1 MHKPSDTYKK
11 ILAGKHRVETVL
23 QVGSSADVAVCWS
36 IPGTV
41 YGADMITKISQRGDI
56 LDREAPGIGYFV
68 ARKLEITMLDPGK
81 QVSAMGRLVPY
92 SRLVSDDGVSEWIP
106 KGVFYVDTRKKAM
119 VDTQTAT
126 VDIIGY
132 DAGLKASID
141 YDAAALTWP
150 ATDAQVVADIAE
162 KIETAYD
169 VSNLAGGFTIAKPE
183 EKTCCEVLRGIAA
196 LYGGN
201 FTVDDCG
208 VLRLLPLQ
216 TAGTPEAVKTETLK
230 MGPASAAITGV
241 VIHDGEGNKYT
252 AGDGEMLE
260 AESPWAS
267 QAAAE
272 TALAAISG
280 YCYQAFRAKQA
291 IIKPHMQLGDY
302 ITAGSATGLMLSWDF
317 DMDTYVGDVG
327 APEEY
332 ETNRKYPYRTAASR
346 AGGVARA
353 AKRLAKQAVGGVIE
367 NYNQLI
373 AALNQ
378 DDGVPK
384 DLAAGLKNY
393 VRYDLKNDESYAQS
407 KLFAQVGDKAKAEIA
422 AYVVRGSDGAYHSI
436 ASVVAD
442 VIKLQ
447 GDTEILGNLSISDGR
462 LKVSR
467 SIYTESSV
475 FANKFYSNDAEM
487 VLGGT
492 NHFTLGSDFAV
503 SSSGITFG
511 QKSYGPQEITSTD
524 GTLHTVLGSA

>member
-1 MHKPSDTYKK
+1 MHQTSSTYQK
-11 ILAGKHRVETVL
+11 ILAGPHRVETVL
-23 QVGSSADVAVCWS
+23 QVGSNADVAVCWS

-41 YGADMITKISQRGDI
+41 YGEDMITKISQKGDI

-68 ARKLEITMLDPGK
+68 ARKLEVTMLDPSK
-81 QVSAMGRLVPY
+81 QVSTMGRLVPF
-92 SRLVSDDGVSEWIP
+92 SRLVSDSGVSEWIP
-106 KGVFYVDTRKKAM
+106 KGVFYVDTRKKSM
-119 VDTQTAT
+119 VDTQAAT
-126 VDIIGY
+126 VDIVAY

-141 YDAAALTWP
+141 YDTSALSWP
-150 ATDAQVVADIAE
+150 ATDVQVVVDIAG

-241 VIHDGEGNKYT
+241 VLHDGEGNKYT
-252 AGDGEMLE
+252 AGEGEMLE
-260 AESPWAS
+260 TESPWAS

-272 TALAAISG
+272 KALAAING
-280 YCYQAFRAKQA
+280 YCHQAFRTKQA

-317 DMDTYVGDVG
+317 NMDTYVGDVG

-378 DDGVPK
+378 KDGVP
-384 DLAAGLKNY
+384 DALAAGLRNY

-407 KLFAQVGDKAKAEIA
+407 TLFAQIGEKAKAEIRV
-422 AYVVRGSDGAYHSI
+422 YTVMGSDGKAHSLADI
-436 ASVVAD
+436 VAD
-442 VIKLQ
+442 VIRLQ
-447 GDTEILGNLSISDGR
+447 GDTEILGNLSIKEGR
-462 LKVSR
+462 LSVS
-467 SIYTESSV
+467 
-475 FANKFYSNDAEM
+475 K
-487 VLGGT
+487 
-492 NHFTLGSDFAV
+492 
-503 SSSGITFG
+503 GITASGTSFLLGDLYTKGAIHPVGGIIISDRKFG
-511 QKSYGPQEITSTD
+511 PTPITSTD
-524 GTLHTVLGSA
+524 NTEYTVLGA

>member
-1 MHKPSDTYKK
+1 MHQTSSTYQK
-11 ILAGKHRVETVL
+11 ILAGPHRVETVL
-23 QVGSSADVAVCWS
+23 QVGSNADVAVCWS

-41 YGADMITKISQRGDI
+41 YGADMITKISQKGDI

-68 ARKLEITMLDPGK
+68 ARKLEVTMLDPGK
-81 QVSAMGRLVPY
+81 QVAAMGRLVPY

-126 VDIIGY
+126 VNIIGY

-150 ATDAQVVADIAE
+150 ATDVQVVADIAE

-169 VSNLAGGFTIAKPE
+169 VSNLTGGFTIAKPE

-241 VIHDGEGNKYT
+241 VLHDGEGNKYT
-252 AGDGEMLE
+252 AGEGEMLE

-267 QAAAE
+267 QAAAAE
-272 TALAAISG
+272 KALAAING

-302 ITAGSATGLMLSWDF
+302 ITAGSATGLMLSWNF
-317 DMDTYVGDVG
+317 DMDSYVGDVG

-367 NYNQLI
+367 NYNQLV

-378 DDGVPK
+378 EDGVPEA
-384 DLAAGLKNY
+384 LAAGLKNY

-407 KLFAQVGDKAKAEIA
+407 TLFAQIGEKAKAEIRV
-422 AYVVRGSDGAYHSI
+422 YTVMGSDGKAHSLADI
-436 ASVVAD
+436 VAD
-442 VIKLQ
+442 MIRLQ
-447 GDTEILGNLSISDGR
+447 GRIDLSGQVSVSNGQLTVLGNLVARDSLQVGKDSFFIAG
-462 LKVSR
+462 KQ
-467 SIYTESSV
+467 
-475 FANKFYSNDAEM
+475 F
-487 VLGGT
+487 
-492 NHFTLGSDFAV
+492 
-503 SSSGITFG
+503 SGQT
-511 QKSYGPQEITSTD
+511 ITSTD
-524 GTLHTVLGSA
+524 GQQYTALAG

>member
-1 MHKPSDTYKK
+1 MHQTSDTYKK

-23 QVGSSADVAVCWS
+23 QVGSNADVAVCWS

-41 YGADMITKISQRGDI
+41 YGADMITKISQKGDI

-81 QVSAMGRLVPY
+81 QVVAMGRLVPY

-150 ATDAQVVADIAE
+150 ATDVQVVADIAE

-169 VSNLAGGFTIAKPE
+169 VSNLTGGFTIAKPE

-216 TAGTPEAVKTETLK
+216 TAGTPEAVQTETLK
-230 MGPASAAITGV
+230 MGSASAAITGV
-241 VIHDGEGNKYT
+241 VLHDGEGNKYT

-272 TALAAISG
+272 TALAAING
-280 YCYQAFRAKQA
+280 CCYQAFRAKQA

-302 ITAGSATGLMLSWDF
+302 ITAGAATGLMLSWDF
-317 DMDTYVGDVG
+317 DMDNYVGDVG

-373 AALNQ
+373 AALNGE
-378 DDGVPK
+378 DGAPE

-436 ASVVAD
+436 ASIVAD
-442 VIKLQ
+442 IIKLQ
-447 GDTEILGNLSISDGR
+447 GDVKIVGNLSIEEGL
-462 LKVSR
+462 LKSALGIRTNGEVYAHQYHS
-467 SIYTESSV
+467 ESV
-475 FANKFYSNDAEM
+475 TIF
-487 VLGGT
+487 LGT
-492 NHFTLGSDFAV
+492 NNSVTANTKVQFNP
-503 SSSGITFG
+503 SSIVFG
-511 QKSYGPQEITSTD
+511 GNTYEPTSITSTD
-524 GTLHTVLGSA
+524 GTEYTVLGSA